1 MKVTFKIQR
10 FNPENDT
17 KPYFKEYTVETH
29 SNAAVLD
36 CLNDIRWHQD
46 ESLSFRRSCGHA
58 ICGSCAMNMN
68 GKNGLACQTLIKDLK
83 PGTVTVKPLPSFPI
97 IKDLVVNLEKFYEKF
112 NKITPYLINDGPVP
126 QKERFQSPEQ
136 QKIIEESTTCILCA
150 SCTSSC
156 PSFWAD
162 DDYLG
167 PAALVKAFRYVFD
180 TRDTAAEERLKVVND
195 KNGVFRCH
203 TIFNCNEACPKDIN
217 ITGHIA
223 ELKLALVTTKL

>member
-1 MKVTFKIQR
+1 VKITFKIQR
-10 FNPENDT
+10 FNPEHDA
-17 KPYFKEYTVETH
+17 KPYFKDYSVETH

-46 ESLSFRRSCGHA
+46 EELSFRRSCGHA
-58 ICGSCAMNMN
+58 ICGSCAMNIN

-83 PGTVTVKPLPSFPI
+83 SGTVTVKPLPSFPV
-97 IKDLVVNLEKFYEKF
+97 IKDLVVDLDAFYEKF
-112 NKITPYLINDGPVP
+112 NKIKPYLINDEPVP
-126 QKERFQSPEQ
+126 EKERLQSPEQ

-162 DDYLG
+162 DNYLG

-180 TRDTAAEERLKVVND
+180 TRDTGAEERLKVVND

-217 ITGHIA
+217 ITNHIA
-223 ELKLALVTTKL
+223 QLKVALVTTKL